1 MTTKEFENLA
11 NKLQSVKVNL
21 WAKKDLKLW
30 FFLRREKN
38 KCDFLDVTLFVG
50 NKINPRK
57 YPYKFFKT
65 DSLSEAKTKF
75 EDINKHILNVA

>member
-1 MTTKEFENLA
+1 MTAKEFENLA
-11 NKLQSVKVNL
+11 NKLQSVKVDL
-21 WAKKDLKLW
+21 WIKKDLKLW
-30 FFLRREKN
+30 FFLRREEN

-50 NKINPRK
+50 NRRNPKK